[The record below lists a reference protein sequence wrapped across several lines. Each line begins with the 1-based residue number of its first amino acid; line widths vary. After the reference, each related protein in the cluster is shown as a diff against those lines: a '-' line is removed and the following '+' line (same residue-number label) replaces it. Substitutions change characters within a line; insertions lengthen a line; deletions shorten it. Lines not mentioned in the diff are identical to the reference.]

1 MLTSE
6 QLAAEIVR
14 TSGRGK
20 NQAATIAESL
30 PAESIER
37 ISAAVASKADVG
49 AAIDAEL
56 NAIAD
61 AATAPPPTE

>member
-6 QLAAEIVR
+6 QIAAEIVR

-20 NQAATIAESL
+20 SQAATIASAL
-30 PAESIER
+30 PTESIER

-56 NAIAD
+56 NAMAD
-61 AATAPPPTE
+61 AGSPAAE